1 MALECVNLIKINGE
15 WVAQKDIPKE
25 TFDRIMSEILV
36 RGMENVGYK
45 QKKKTA

>member
-1 MALECVNLIKINGE
+1 MALECVNLIRIDGE
-15 WVAQKDIPKE
+15 WVEQKDIPKE
-25 TFDRIMSEILV
+25 TFDRIIGEIFV